1 MSEEDK
7 EEEVEP
13 LEVKHTGNKKG
24 TVKRILVK
32 WEEEN
37 NDKSVKKE

>member
-7 EEEVEP
+7 EEEVES
-13 LEVKHTGNKKG
+13 LEVKHTGKAKG
-24 TVKRILVK
+24 TVKHLLAK

-37 NDKSVKKE
+37 NDKSVRKE